1 MEPFETVSGFCR
13 HGHFTSLSEVLTR
26 SNSIALIWKC
36 AACQFPRGL
45 SPRFLRYHG
54 LIWIAQ
60 IAANPYYRSVERS
73 LPTFQ
78 RRKSNQSIQKQE
90 KEESMRVYTNFGKL
104 AMLATALLMMSFTLG
119 FAKTNVD
126 YKFKVHNNTTHD
138 IKKILVSDDGKKWG
152 YFDIGDGIKAG
163 ETDELVWDKSTDN
176 GACEWIFK
184 AVWSNDEE
192 SEPVKFDFCEKGL
205 TLEFTK

>member
-1 MEPFETVSGFCR
+1 MDIRWSAIFLAQEAHSNNLSGK
-13 HGHFTSLSEVLTR
+13 TR
-26 SNSIALIWKC
+26 ERGPPTNVR
-36 AACQFPRGL
+36 RGL
-45 SPRFLRYHG
+45 AIRFAKYVSTMLPDCTNG
-54 LIWIAQ
+54 LHKCQSTRIIDQ
-60 IAANPYYRSVERS
+60 SNGHSRPSYRHPIKSVKFKN
-73 LPTFQ
+73 T
-78 RRKSNQSIQKQE
+78 E
-90 KEESMRVYTNFGKL
+90 KEESMRVYTNFGKVL
-104 AMLATALLMMSFTLG
+104 MLATALLMMSFTLS

-152 YFDIGDGIKAG
+152 YFDIVDVIKAG
-163 ETDELVWDKSTDN
+163 DTDELVWDKSTDN

>member
-26 SNSIALIWKC
+26 SNPIALIWKC
-36 AACQFPRGL
+36 AACQFPRRL
-45 SPRFLRYHG
+45 SPRFLRYHR

-73 LPTFQ
+73 LPTFH

-104 AMLATALLMMSFTLG
+104 AMLATALLMMSFTPG

-163 ETDELVWDKSTDN
+163 DTDELVWDKSTDN

>member
-1 MEPFETVSGFCR
+1 
-13 HGHFTSLSEVLTR
+13 
-26 SNSIALIWKC
+26 
-36 AACQFPRGL
+36 
-45 SPRFLRYHG
+45 
-54 LIWIAQ
+54 
-60 IAANPYYRSVERS
+60 
-73 LPTFQ
+73 
-78 RRKSNQSIQKQE
+78 
-90 KEESMRVYTNFGKL
+90 MRVYTNFGKV
-104 AMLATALLMMSFTLG
+104 AMLAAALLMLSFTLS
-119 FAKTNVD
+119 FAKPHVD

-163 ETDELVWDKSTDN
+163 DTDELVWDKSTDN

-184 AVWSNDEE
+184 AVWSNGEE